1 MWGCSIFYLR
11 YFYYCFLL
19 SAMLNLNVLYSI
31 VCALV
36 PDSLDDELIQ
46 KSSSIVA
53 AQGLLGSASGFLL
66 LLATSGSD
74 YHFIYP
80 VFVVI
85 MAFCLR
91 QTELVAEQLARAQTP
106 PTPSTPSTSA
116 SDRRIR
122 TLSRVFFDFA
132 LDSGDLGDLE
142 LESLTDIKPAVVSV
156 TSPSED
162 DTLPLPLRFARY
174 VRSDFDLADL
184 KECYTIDVSHSY
196 DFLWVFCG
204 RTAYYVAVSVQ
215 AFIQYFLR
223 DIVGTLNEHTQQE
236 QVGYVAL
243 ASTFSAAV
251 FAFLF
256 GQVMQRVAH
265 MPLKPPIYA
274 SCFIMAL
281 VYAAFVLTPFFAV
294 GCQRSK
300 YQNRLAWI
308 LSVSVL
314 YGAGN
319 GCFLSVDYALA
330 IETLPDKLR
339 PAQALG
345 IWGVS
350 GFIGSAIGPLLWG
363 IFLALDRAD
372 PPQVYGPV
380 GYAAMMV
387 GGVSFTGVAA
397 IFVSKVS
404 AVS

>member
-11 YFYYCFLL
+11 YLYYFFLL

-36 PDSLDDELIQ
+36 PDSLDDDLTQ

-91 QTELVAEQLARAQTP
+91 QTELVAEQLARAPTP
-106 PTPSTPSTSA
+106 LTPSTPSTSA

-122 TLSRVFFDFA
+122 MVSRAFFDFD
-132 LDSGDLGDLE
+132 LDSGDLE
-142 LESLTDIKPAVVSV
+142 LEALTDAKPAVVSV
-156 TSPSED
+156 TNPSAD
-162 DTLPLPLRFARY
+162 DRLPLPVRFARY

-243 ASTFSAAV
+243 ASTFSAAIC
-251 FAFLF
+251 AFLF
-256 GQVMQRVAH
+256 GQVMQRVKH

-281 VYAAFVLTPFFAV
+281 VYAAFVLTPFF
-294 GCQRSK
+294 S
-300 YQNRLAWI
+300 NRLAWI

-372 PPQVYGPV
+372 PPQVYGPG

-387 GGVSFTGVAA
+387 GGVTFTMVAA
-397 IFVSKVS
+397 IFVAKVS